1 MQFQRLLQFS
11 DRVWCARARAFPA
24 PIVVVYAKLPRQD
37 RSTLWP
43 DLVALTAARR
53 TCATQYNRIGKLV
66 LRHWVS
72 AGDLFTTR
80 DIYSVRWF
88 SVDHAAQYSLKDG
101 FGLRVWSQGCLI
113 PWGSLH
119 AQ

>member
-1 MQFQRLLQFS
+1 MS
-11 DRVWCARARAFPA
+11 SPA

-37 RSTLWP
+37 RPMLWP

-66 LRHWVS
+66 LRHWAWDPAS
-72 AGDLFTTR
+72 ALRTTR

-88 SVDHAAQYSLKDG
+88 SKDHAAQYGLNDG
-101 FGLRVWSQGCLI
+101 CGLRVWSQG
-113 PWGSLH
+113 SLKPRKTLH
-119 AQ
+119 TP